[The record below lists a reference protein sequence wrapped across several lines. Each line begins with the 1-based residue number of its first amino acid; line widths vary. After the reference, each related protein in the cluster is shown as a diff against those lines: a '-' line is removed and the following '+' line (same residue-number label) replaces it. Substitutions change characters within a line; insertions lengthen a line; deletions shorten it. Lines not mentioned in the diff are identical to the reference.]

1 MCFDQAKHIASNTAL
16 HYSTLQHTATQ
27 CNALQHTLG
36 MTEMLWRT
44 TQLQHT
50 ATHCNTAQRL
60 QHTATPCNILQR
72 TATHG
77 NTLQHTAAHC
87 STLHRKATHCN
98 ALQHTWGMTEML
110 WRKVRSD
117 CVVMSRSP
125 MCMVPCEQ
133 VSTRTSDINI
143 DDLPAPVL
151 QRVAVICSLMQRVVL
166 CCR

>member
-1 MCFDQAKHIASNTAL
+1 
-16 HYSTLQHTATQ
+16 
-27 CNALQHTLG
+27 
-36 MTEMLWRT
+36 
-44 TQLQHT
+44 
-50 ATHCNTAQRL
+50 
-60 QHTATPCNILQR
+60 
-72 TATHG
+72 
-77 NTLQHTAAHC
+77 
-87 STLHRKATHCN
+87 
-98 ALQHTWGMTEML
+98 MTEML

-151 QRVAVICSLMQRVVL
+151 QRVAVICSVMQRVVV